1 MSKSIFFIAL
11 ASCFILFS
19 CSKKTPVPEACFKF
33 SQETAK
39 LGDTVYLINCSK
51 NFDYSFWL
59 VPQLGATPFVEL
71 NAVAVFTTPAVNSN
85 DSTYNIS
92 VGVSNTDLDTAT
104 LTQTIVVSNN

>member
-1 MSKSIFFIAL
+1 MSKSLIFVAIASCIIFFA
-11 ASCFILFS
+11 
-19 CSKKTPVPEACFKF
+19 CSKKTPAPEACFKF
-33 SQETAK
+33 SKETAK
-39 LGDTVYLINCSK
+39 LGDTVYLLNCSK

-59 VPQLGATPFVEL
+59 LPQSGTTAFVGL

-104 LTQTIVVSNN
+104 LTKTIVVSNN